1 MSLVIFLNKLSKL
14 SSTIEWIVH
23 SQNRCITK
31 CNFRVTAANIR
42 FEVRGCQVFDLL
54 IYTLFN

>member
-1 MSLVIFLNKLSKL
+1 MAL
-14 SSTIEWIVH
+14 H

-31 CNFRVTAANIR
+31 CSFRVTAANIR
-42 FEVRGCQVFDLL
+42 FEVRGCQVFDPL